1 MSCEVY
7 DYRFSSET
15 DMTSVEELLLLA
27 AMAAEGLHG
36 RARMQLDAAFICA
49 TAARQAQ
56 VDASTEVGAAIARI
70 FTALLTATIG
80 EPAFKV
86 ERTVR
91 EESKC

>member
-36 RARMQLDAAFICA
+36 RARMQLDAAFKCDPS
-49 TAARQAQ
+49 ARTAQ
-56 VDASTEVGAAIARI
+56 VDAGNEVGAAIARI